1 MKMTKNIQKAA
12 KLLKSGNV
20 VAIPTETVYGLAAN
34 AFDENAVQQIFEIK
48 QRPLFN
54 PLIVH
59 IKSIDYLETIATNI
73 PAKALLL
80 AKHFWPGALT
90 LVLPKKDVIPNIVT
104 AGKDT
109 VGIRVPSHPFALA
122 LLEEIDFPLAAPSA
136 NPFGYISPTTAEH
149 VQKQLGSKIPFILDG
164 GSCEKGIEST
174 IIGFENNE
182 PILYRVGAISKEE
195 IENIIGKIN
204 QKTKAVV
211 TPEAPGMLSKHY
223 SPRTP
228 FLVSENIVSAIEKYK
243 NRAVGFIIYSNMVIS
258 DSKNFINLTKTENL
272 DEAAQNLY
280 AAMHTLDAA
289 NYDLIIAEKFPETG
303 LGISLNDRLYRAQ
316 EQEFNAET
324 KNEIYNFTLNN
335 SK

>member
-1 MKMTKNIQKAA
+1 MNERIAKAA
-12 KLLKSGNV
+12 KLLKSGNA

-34 AFDENAVQQIFEIK
+34 AFEENAVRQIFEIK
-48 QRPLFN
+48 QRPLYN

-59 IKSIDYLETIATNI
+59 IKSIDYLETITSSI
-73 PAKALLL
+73 PPKALLL

-90 LVLPKKDVIPNIVT
+90 LVLPKKDIIPNIVT

-109 VGIRVPSHPFALA
+109 VGIRVPSHPIALA

-136 NPFGYISPTTAEH
+136 NPFGYISPTTAAH
-149 VQKQLGSKIPFILDG
+149 VQKQLGDKIPFILDG
-164 GSCEKGIEST
+164 GLCEKGIEST

-195 IENIIGKIN
+195 IESIIGKIN
-204 QKTKAVV
+204 QKTKAAAK
-211 TPEAPGMLSKHY
+211 PEAPGMLSKHY
-223 SPRTP
+223 SPRTK
-228 FLVSENIVSAIEKYK
+228 FIVSENIIDDIEKYK
-243 NRAVGFIIYSNMVIS
+243 NQAVGFLIYSNVIIS
-258 DSKNFINLTKTENL
+258 GLYNLIRLTTTEDL

-280 AAMHTLDAA
+280 SAMHTLDAA

-316 EQEFNAET
+316 EKDFDLET
-324 KNEIYNFTLNN
+324 KKEIINLNLNN